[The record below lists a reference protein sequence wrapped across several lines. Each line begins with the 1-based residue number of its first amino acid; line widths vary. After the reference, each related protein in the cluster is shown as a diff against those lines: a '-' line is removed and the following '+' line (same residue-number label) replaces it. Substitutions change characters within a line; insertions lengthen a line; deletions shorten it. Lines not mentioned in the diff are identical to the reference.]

1 MYNEKRVKMFFFKK
15 KEKISEYKIRKEKSD
30 DELGCDYRCIYC

>member
-15 KEKISEYKIRKEKSD
+15 KEKISEYKIRKEKSMNFKKMMN
-30 DELGCDYRCIYC
+30 